1 MGRIFEKL
9 TVCCYHSNKHYTL
22 QELPK
27 GQLVLA
33 IRERNLCASFLTRL
47 DVKKKKKKVGKC
59 NKFFIIKGQNGYANL
74 FIKRAWIFK
83 G

>member
-47 DVKKKKKKVGKC
+47 DVKKKKKVGKC